1 MSRRPQ
7 KPNRRA
13 SSPQASAS
21 SPREFRLPENTTPAL
36 PAVEDF
42 AGLDMPAALLKTLTA
57 QGVTT
62 PFPIQAAT
70 LPNSLAGRDL
80 LGRGRTGSG
89 KTLAFGLA
97 LLARTA
103 GLRAEPKAPL
113 ALVLVPT
120 RELAQQ
126 VTDAL
131 TPYAT
136 AVNLRLAT
144 VVGGLSI
151 TKQAGTLRRGAEVV
165 VATPGRLNDLVERGD
180 CVLDQVRITVLDEA
194 DQMTDMGFLPQI
206 TKLIQHVRPDGQ
218 RMLFSATL
226 DRNIDRLVQ
235 RFLTDPV
242 VHSVDP
248 SAGAVTTMEH
258 HVLHVQDET
267 DKKAVTTRIAAR
279 DGRVILFLDTKRSA
293 DRLAKRLLAVGVRAA
308 ALHGGRS
315 QPQRNRTLEQF
326 KNGQVTA
333 LVATNVAARGIHV
346 DDLDLVV
353 NVDPP
358 TDHKDYLHRGGRT
371 ARAGGSGSVV
381 TLVLPDQKRD
391 VTRLM
396 SDAGIRPRTARITS
410 SDAELTTITGA
421 REPSGVAVTIEVP
434 SRRRRPARRPA
445 PSAAGAPADAAE
457 TAAGQYGDRC
467 GSPYGEPGLD
477 RRAAAGT
484 TASDS
489 TSASGGRGAA
499 RRAGS
504 GGATGGAV
512 GAGGRSA
519 DRQSAAGAATR
530 AASGKV
536 ARGSGRRTAAG
547 GATGGA
553 AGTGGRGSGSR
564 GGRRAPPRDALPLNA
579 AGGHL
584 TTVAGR
590 ADTCAG
596 SAPVTVAGVGRIC
609 RSDVV
614 FGPGTELLGP
624 PGRPG
629 RVLSR

>member
-1 MSRRPQ
+1 MPRRPQ
-7 KPNRRA
+7 NSNRRA
-13 SSPQASAS
+13 TPTAPSAS
-21 SPREFRLPENTTPAL
+21 SPREFRLPESTTPAL

-42 AGLDMPAALLKTLTA
+42 AGLDMPAGLLKTLTA

-103 GLRAEPKAPL
+103 GQRAEPKAPL
-113 ALVLVPT
+113 GLVLVPT

-136 AVNLRLAT
+136 AVNLRMAT
-144 VVGGLSI
+144 VVGGLSM
-151 TKQAGTLRRGAEVV
+151 TKQAATLRRGVEVL
-165 VATPGRLNDLVERGD
+165 VATPGRLNDLVQQGD
-180 CVLDQVRITVLDEA
+180 CVLGNVGITVLDEA

-206 TKLIQHVRPDGQ
+206 TRLIERVRPDGQ

-226 DRNIDRLVQ
+226 DGNIDRLVQ

-258 HVLHVQDET
+258 HVLHVLDET

-326 KNGQVTA
+326 KSGQVTA

-371 ARAGGSGSVV
+371 ARAGGSGRVV
-381 TLVLPDQKRD
+381 TLVLPEQKRD

-410 SDAELTTITGA
+410 SAAELTTLTGA

-434 SRRRRPARRPA
+434 QPAPTPKASREDRRNGAENGGRPARR
-445 PSAAGAPADAAE
+445 
-457 TAAGQYGDRC
+457 
-467 GSPYGEPGLD
+467 
-477 RRAAAGT
+477 RR
-484 TASDS
+484 
-489 TSASGGRGAA
+489 
-499 RRAGS
+499 S
-504 GGATGGAV
+504 GGA
-512 GAGGRSA
+512 GAGSA
-519 DRQSAAGAATR
+519 T
-530 AASGKV
+530 
-536 ARGSGRRTAAG
+536 
-547 GATGGA
+547 TGGA
-553 AGTGGRGSGSR
+553 AGTGGRGGAERRSTAGPQASSGSRRAGSRGAAGGTGTSGGRGSDRRGAAGAAAGTGSGTASRGSGRRTPSGDEGRR
-564 GGRRAPPRDALPLNA
+564 GGRRNP
-579 AGGHL
+579 AG
-584 TTVAGR
+584 
-590 ADTCAG
+590 
-596 SAPVTVAGVGRIC
+596 
-609 RSDVV
+609 
-614 FGPGTELLGP
+614 
-624 PGRPG
+624 
-629 RVLSR
+629 

>member
-13 SSPQASAS
+13 SSPPPSAS
-21 SPREFRLPENTTPAL
+21 SSREFRLPESTTPAL
-36 PAVEDF
+36 PAVEEF
-42 AGLDMPAALLKTLTA
+42 AALGMPAGLLKTLAA

-136 AVNLRLAT
+136 AVNLRMAT

-151 TKQAGTLRRGAEVV
+151 TKQAGALRRGAEVV
-165 VATPGRLNDLVERGD
+165 VASPGRLNDLVERGD
-180 CVLDQVRITVLDEA
+180 CVLDDVRITVLDEA

-206 TKLIQHVRPDGQ
+206 TRLIERVRPDGQ

-267 DKKAVTTRIAAR
+267 DKKAVTARIAAR

-358 TDHKDYLHRGGRT
+358 ADHKDYLHRGGRT

-381 TLVLPDQKRD
+381 TLVLPEQKRD

-396 SDAGIRPRTARITS
+396 SDAGIHPRAARVS
-410 SDAELTTITGA
+410 SSGTELAAITGA
-421 REPSGVAVTIEVP
+421 REPSGVPVTIEVP
-434 SRRRRPARRPA
+434 QPATQAASRPEPK
-445 PSAAGAPADAAE
+445 ADAKPGRRAGRRSRNGGGGKAATG
-457 TAAGQYGDRC
+457 TAART
-467 GSPYGEPGLD
+467 GSRGSE
-477 RRAAAGT
+477 RRTAAGT
-484 TASDS
+484 TASAG
-489 TSASGGRGAA
+489 TSATGGRGTA
-499 RRAGS
+499 RRAG
-504 GGATGGAV
+504 
-512 GAGGRSA
+512 AGGS
-519 DRQSAAGAATR
+519 
-530 AASGKV
+530 
-536 ARGSGRRTAAG
+536 
-547 GATGGA
+547 TGGA
-553 AGTGGRGSGSR
+553 AGTGGRGSGRPSGGGAATGAASGKTVR
-564 GGRRAPPRDALPLNA
+564 GSGRRAAP
-579 AGGHL
+579 GG
-584 TTVAGR
+584 TSVR
-590 ADTCAG
+590 
-596 SAPVTVAGVGRIC
+596 GV
-609 RSDVV
+609 SDR
-614 FGPGTELLGP
+614 GTAQ
-624 PGRPG
+624 PGR
-629 RVLSR
+629 RS